1 MCIYLSGNNKLTYK
15 KVYAWSQV
23 DISQSVFVFV
33 RKTFFKVEECRKVLI
48 ENKGATINDNKKLST
63 SWDSQTFL

>member
-15 KVYAWSQV
+15 KVYAWIQV

-33 RKTFFKVEECRKVLI
+33 RKTFFKVEECRKVLT